1 MTYVAPLAS
10 SQPRVSWRSGSPA
23 SRAAAWRSI
32 SKAIARSTERS
43 EFMFLTSTR
52 VPKGS
57 VPRGRSETLAST
69 RIWPFSISA
78 SETPIV
84 RRRSRSSSA

>member
-1 MTYVAPLAS
+1 MTYVAPFAS

-32 SKAIARSTERS
+32 SKAIARSTARI

-57 VPRGRSETLAST
+57 VPHGRSDTFAST
-69 RIWPFSISA
+69 RICPFSISA

-84 RRRSRSSSA
+84 RSRSRSSSA